1 MALATTWTTLNAIG
15 VDIAAIWSSTANA
28 AGTYGE
34 NVQPYAPFDAGM
46 IANSLNGGVSVYV
59 KVGTGGVTGL
69 GYAMVVL
76 LGDYT
81 NAVMMSNSVGSPGDK
96 VGVWLGNGAAVAGDY
111 GWVQLFGS
119 CPSVQTNVAT
129 VSTAMA
135 STSTAG
141 QIDDATGTGTKNISG
156 LVLTTAKTTSAG
168 LAPCQLN
175 WPVVGTTN

>member
-1 MALATTWTTLNAIG
+1 MALATTWSTLNTIG
-15 VDIAAIWSSTANA
+15 VDVSAIWSSAGNT
-28 AGTYGE
+28 AGTYSE
-34 NVQPYAPFDAGM
+34 NVAPSPPFDAGM
-46 IANSLNGGVSVYV
+46 IATALNGNIAVYV
-59 KVGTGGVTGL
+59 KVGTGGVTGI

-81 NAVMMSNSVGSPGDK
+81 NSVMMSNSVGSLSDK

-119 CPSVQTNVAT
+119 NPGVQTGVAA

-156 LVLTTAKTTSAG
+156 LVLTTAKTSAAG

-175 WPVVGTTN
+175 WPVIGSTN